1 MLGLKLIHVSKR
13 DTWNES
19 LWCWFLKWSEF
30 GFRKIPLEVVAK
42 NFIAICFPCVSNW
55 DMSRYLAIIKVLQKF
70 VLISNNYIFLNHFI
84 LYSCFVS
91 KLLSDIL
98 KGYVFVAWSMI
109 IMMPNNSLDSIGAGA
124 SSRHDID
131 EVFLDYSDFN
141 RGAELISFQNCIWMY
156 EILQHEWI
164 CGSNIT
170 IKRFLSDCI
179 CLRRFIHYLPQ

>member
-19 LWCWFLKWSEF
+19 LWCWCLKWSEF
-30 GFRKIPLEVVAK
+30 GFCIIPLEVVVK
-42 NFIAICFPCVSNW
+42 NFIAICIPWVSNW

-70 VLISNNYIFLNHFI
+70 VLSNDYIFFKSFHFVFLFCI
-84 LYSCFVS
+84 KTGEWHF
-91 KLLSDIL
+91 
-98 KGYVFVAWSMI
+98 KGTCLCSLI

-124 SSRHDID
+124 SSRHNID
-131 EVFLDYSDFN
+131 EVSLDYSDFN
-141 RGAELISFQNCIWMY
+141 RGAKLISFQNYIWMY
-156 EILQHEWI
+156 EILQRGWI

-170 IKRFLSDCI
+170 IKCFLSDYI